1 MFIIVPLE
9 ILGVSVSF
17 YVRYVDDIATVV
29 PSSTTNQVV
38 NIFNSFHNRLQFTLE
53 IGREKLN
60 FFHITICERDN
71 SIEFNWFHK
80 PTFSGRCLNFISQ
93 HPFSPKKV
101 Q

>member
-9 ILGVSVSF
+9 TLAVTVSF
-17 YVRYVDDIATVV
+17 YVRYVDDIATAI

-60 FFHITICERDN
+60 FLDITMCERNN

-80 PTFSGRCLNFISQ
+80 PTFLGRYLNFI
-93 HPFSPKKV
+93 FCLNILSP
-101 Q
+101 